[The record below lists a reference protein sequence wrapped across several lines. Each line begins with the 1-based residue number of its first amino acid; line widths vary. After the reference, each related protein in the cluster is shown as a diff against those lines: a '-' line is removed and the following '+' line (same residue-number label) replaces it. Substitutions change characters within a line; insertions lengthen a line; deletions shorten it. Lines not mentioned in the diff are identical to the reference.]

1 MKQKPNF
8 GITAVS
14 APLPTAGRTLWPI
27 NVCRGGHSSYR
38 NHPLRID
45 GHHQYTDVG
54 ALPNDRRTYSLRI
67 KSEHYGKYRRR

>member
-27 NVCRGGHSSYR
+27 NVCRGGTAATVTTRYGSMDTT
-38 NHPLRID
+38 NIL
-45 GHHQYTDVG
+45 TL
-54 ALPNDRRTYSLRI
+54 A
-67 KSEHYGKYRRR
+67 HYPMTAVLIAYE